1 MTGQLPVLDLPTTA
15 LLDSSW
21 LIGVAK
27 GYLEA
32 PPIAVASI
40 ISRLEVLGYRGISVG
55 EEVIAREV
63 LGQINLVPIDE
74 EVIGTAVRL
83 RQSYGGKTVDVLIA
97 ATALN
102 LNLPLLTRDQDF
114 YRYREEIQVIG
125 I

>member
-40 ISRLEVLGYRGISVG
+40 ISRL
-55 EEVIAREV
+55 EVIAREV

-114 YRYREEIQVIG
+114 YRYRAEIQVIG